1 MILLDR
7 DTRAIVQG
15 ITGRIGSVQTKWMLE
30 YGTRLVAGV
39 TPGKGGQQVHGL
51 PVYDNMAQAVAAQGA
66 NASVIFVPAP
76 AALAAVA
83 EALAAGLELVVV
95 ITEHVPV
102 HDSLQ
107 MKRLARQHGAWLLG
121 PNCPGLLTPGVG
133 KLGIMPGNLFQPGPV
148 GVVGRSATL
157 TYEVAGN
164 LSAAGL
170 GQSTAVGVGGDMV
183 TGARFRDVLALFESD
198 PATAAVAMV
207 GEIGGSAEEEAAA
220 FIKEMSKPVV
230 ALIAGRQAPG
240 GEETGSRRCYHPR
253 RPGHPPEQGNG
264 PPRGRRRRRRLP
276 RRGSQA
282 AKGAAGVGQG
292 LSVCNCQSFR
302 NSPPC
307 VGEGPGERSGTLLVP
322 SCPASRTPSIGP
334 LPLSPSPTRGGGTR
348 LEVPPYATTRRAR

>member
-7 DTRAIVQG
+7 NTRGIVQG
-15 ITGRIGSVQTKWMLE
+15 VTGRIGSVQTKWMLE

-39 TPGKGGQQVHGL
+39 TPGKGGQEVHGL
-51 PVYDNMAQAVAAQGA
+51 PVYDTVQAAVAEQGA

-76 AALAAVA
+76 FVQAAVA
-83 EALAAGLELVVV
+83 EALAAGLKLVVV
-95 ITEHVPV
+95 VTEHVPV

-107 MKRLARQHGAWLLG
+107 MKRLAQQHGAWLLG

-183 TGARFRDVLALFESD
+183 TGARFRDVLQLFEAD
-198 PATAAVAMV
+198 PATAAVALV

-230 ALIAGRQAPG
+230 ALIAGRNAPAEKKLGHAGAIIRG
-240 GEETGSRRCYHPR
+240 G
-253 RPGHPPEQGNG
+253 QGT
-264 PPRGRRRRRRLP
+264 PQ
-276 RRGSQA
+276 SKVA
-282 AKGAAGVGQG
+282 ALQAAGVAIADSPLEVARLLRVALSEGGGPLVHLFQLMRTSAIG
-292 LSVCNCQSFR
+292 LAVGTRTKVVFR
-302 NSPPC
+302 VARGACPP
-307 VGEGPGERSGTLLVP
+307 RSGN
-322 SCPASRTPSIGP
+322 
-334 LPLSPSPTRGGGTR
+334 PLSPLGEGRGEGLFHQLT
-348 LEVPPYATTRRAR
+348 LS